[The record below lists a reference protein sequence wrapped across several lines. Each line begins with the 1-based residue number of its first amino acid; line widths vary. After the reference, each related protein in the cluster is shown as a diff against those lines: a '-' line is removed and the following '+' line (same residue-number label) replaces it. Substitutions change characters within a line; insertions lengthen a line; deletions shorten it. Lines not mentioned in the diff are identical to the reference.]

1 MSFGSP
7 NLSTP
12 YSSLPLQKWYHIHH
26 SFKGASVV
34 ETKTI
39 EYIKTTFRVNDNY
52 ERCPV
57 QSGQSQLTT
66 NCVLASK

>member
-34 ETKTI
+34 ETKT
-39 EYIKTTFRVNDNY
+39 TFRVNDNY

-57 QSGQSQLTT
+57 QYGQSQLTT